1 MAILVLL
8 NVLRFFGGILR
19 FFLFEI
25 LFLICFFVFGGLIFL
40 LFVFGGLV
48 LFLVGWELFD
58 LNSFAVI
65 LDELWF
71 FCWGFGRW
79 GGWGLFVVDNFEDA
93 FLLGFG
99 FFFLI
104 GFDDGLDDLGV
115 FDFDELF
122 FFVFEFVEFSV
133 PLFTHI
139 ISKSLLNQ
147 SARS

>member
-1 MAILVLL
+1 M
-8 NVLRFFGGILR
+8 
-19 FFLFEI
+19 
-25 LFLICFFVFGGLIFL
+25 
-40 LFVFGGLV
+40 
-48 LFLVGWELFD
+48 
-58 LNSFAVI
+58 
-65 LDELWF
+65 
-71 FCWGFGRW
+71 
-79 GGWGLFVVDNFEDA
+79 FVVDNFEDA